1 MKYLLIALIPFI
13 FQACSCSKEEPKFTQ
28 LEIIDMARK
37 IEPDLEEV
45 QFDLNNTDDPNRVIC
60 KNYGAGCVPN
70 TGKRLKIRKVQLII
84 LEFENE
90 EAAKVEAMRTNQWY
104 SKNWLFDNVTDEPVL
119 IDFVKKA
126 FDARPGNEAQELKK

>member
-1 MKYLLIALIPFI
+1 MVLLLFLI
-13 FQACSCSKEEPKFTQ
+13 QTCSCSKEGPKFTQ
-28 LEIIDMARK
+28 LQIIDMARK

-45 QFDLNNTDDPNRVIC
+45 QFDLNKTDDPHRVIC

-90 EAAKVEAMRTNQWY
+90 EAAKEEAMRINQWY

-126 FDARPGNEAQELKK
+126 FDARPGNEAQESKK